1 MEKWIYRILCIL
13 TLLVFVAIFLQE
25 KFRFVDIKELS
36 GAVQQIEKYIYC
48 LTSIENSQK
57 AVLEKLRDGL
67 PEGVNPQVVSPKGM
81 LLIGRSKDF
90 NEQQTRDFEI
100 IKRQYKNI
108 ADIMTYD
115 DLLKRINNIVFSLEM
130 KEGS

>member
-1 MEKWIYRILCIL
+1 M
-13 TLLVFVAIFLQE
+13 
-25 KFRFVDIKELS
+25 
-36 GAVQQIEKYIYC
+36 
-48 LTSIENSQK
+48 
-57 AVLEKLRDGL
+57 LEKLRDGL

-90 NEQQTRDFEI
+90 NEQQKRDFEI

-115 DLLKRINNIVFSLEM
+115 DLLKRISNIVSSLEM
-130 KEGS
+130 KNR